1 MVSKLFDLVGLRLEL
16 ALLKRERDELR
27 ARLAQLERNQQQ
39 PRPASPPV
47 VPIGWESS
55 SDVEYQMSTLD

>member
-1 MVSKLFDLVGLRLEL
+1 MVRLFDLIALRLEL

-39 PRPASPPV
+39 PRPTQPRIIPV
-47 VPIGWESS
+47 AWEG
-55 SDVEYQMSTLD
+55 DAGVEYRQSVP